1 MSQSLDLSILKSIIS
16 NKKHALDFANE
27 FDAKLFSPET
37 WNFANLVVGY
47 VRTYK
52 ELPTLRVI
60 TEKLS
65 KGNNDKLIDSV
76 KKVWDQL
83 EKIDYNDR
91 EFKHD
96 LEKLKKRFAEKQIVS
111 IKEALVKFEPGFP
124 VRALL
129 GEAQIDVLFLHRDR
143 GRRREI
149 ELHLEAWNR
158 RLHHVRDLLDRAD
171 ADERRQVLP
180 QRLIR
185 DVAARDQIQLILLE
199 QLRIDPLRHE
209 QSGLD

>member
-111 IKEALVKFEPGFP
+111 IKEALVKFEPGTM
-124 VRALL
+124 
-129 GEAQIDVLFLHRDR
+129 DVSKAVVELQKTVQNIKSLSQVKTYERKTLKDAIPEF
-143 GRRREI
+143 RE
-149 ELHLEAWNR
+149 EYNAKMEDPHFDAGLMTGYSY
-158 RLHHVRDLLDRAD
+158 LDKVTD
-171 ADERRQVLP
+171 G
-180 QRLIR
+180 
-185 DVAARDQIQLILLE
+185 
-199 QLRIDPLRHE
+199 LRP
-209 QSGLD
+209 